1 MKRIFI
7 SFVFIL
13 LGDTCIYAQSEN
25 IGVFCNLVT
34 ETVGS
39 FFDNPYHHSN
49 TVKVHD
55 LLKSDLK
62 TCDEFFSLAWDNN
75 NKSDIPYIN
84 NTRKII
90 KVSNQLVEAVA
101 TEGQFYCNVTE
112 MDKFLNPI
120 FKAFNWEII
129 KICSCKDIEV
139 YEYSKDLFKMII
151 VRNTRFESQSEYGD
165 GNIVQ
170 YTCYHIDKFKKLSW
184 FLARTIGGGRCQ
196 MIQYKDD
203 QSPQKGYQII
213 KKITSKR
220 LTQ

>member
-1 MKRIFI
+1 MKKIFI
-7 SFVFIL
+7 LFVFIL
-13 LGDTCIYAQSEN
+13 LGDTYIYAQSEN
-25 IGVFCNLVT
+25 IGAFCDLVE

-39 FFDNPYHHSN
+39 FFDNPNHHSN

-55 LLKSDLK
+55 LLNSDLK
-62 TCDEFFSLAWDNN
+62 TCDELFNLAYDN

-90 KVSNQLVEAVA
+90 TVSNQLIGAVA
-101 TEGQFYCNVTE
+101 TDGQFYCNVTD

-120 FKAFNWEII
+120 FKAFNWRII
-129 KICSCKDIEV
+129 KFCSCKDIEV
-139 YEYSKDLFKMII
+139 YEYRKDLFKMII
-151 VRNTRFESQSEYGD
+151 VRNTRFETKSEYGD
-165 GNIVQ
+165 GNIVE
-170 YTCYHIDKFKKLSW
+170 YTCYHIDKFKKLSF
-184 FLARTIGGGRCQ
+184 FLKRTIGGGRCQ

-203 QSPQKGYQII
+203 QSPQEGYQMI

>member
-25 IGVFCNLVT
+25 IGVFCDLVT

-39 FFDNPYHHSN
+39 FFDNPNHHSN
-49 TVKVHD
+49 TVKVND

-62 TCDEFFSLAWDNN
+62 TCDELFSLAWDNN
-75 NKSDIPYIN
+75 KSDVPYIN

-120 FKAFNWEII
+120 FKAFNWQII